1 MTGGVCLTQYN
12 PVIFSE
18 IIPMTASRIIL
29 LRHGETV
36 WNRENRIQGHL
47 DTPLSDA
54 GVAQA
59 EALAQRLAGE
69 SFAALYSSDLGRAH
83 ETARRIATRT
93 HHQVIL
99 EPGLRERNLGILQ
112 GLTRVEAK
120 AMYPE
125 IYTRYRMFDPECMV
139 PGGEDAL
146 PFIARVVASFS
157 AIADRFPGETAVVVA
172 HGGTL
177 DAIYRHVTKAPLP
190 GARTAPLPNAGYN
203 CLMRDAEGHW
213 SMPLWGDVAHLQG
226 CLPGDR

>member
-1 MTGGVCLTQYN
+1 MT
-12 PVIFSE
+12 I
-18 IIPMTASRIIL
+18 SRIIL

-36 WNRENRIQGHL
+36 WNREKRIQGHL

-54 GVAQA
+54 GIAQA
-59 EALAQRLAGE
+59 EALAQRLVGE

-83 ETARRIATRT
+83 ETARRIAART

-99 EPGLRERNLGILQ
+99 EPALRERNLGILQ

-120 AMYPE
+120 ALYPE
-125 IYTRYRMFDPECMV
+125 IYARYRMFDPECIV

-146 PFIARVVASFS
+146 HFVTRVVAVFS
-157 AIADRFPGETAVVVA
+157 AMAERFSGEAVAVVA

-177 DAIYRHVTKAPLP
+177 DAMYRHVTQAPLP

-203 CLMRDAEGHW
+203 CLLRDAQGRW
-213 SMPLWGDVAHLQG
+213 SMPVWGDVSHLQG